1 MTQGLLV
8 VAHDT
13 PIVSYSTLAAI
24 AASLA
29 QQNLN
34 LPVSLITDQESLENL
49 KNNSFFEFFDKIILT
64 DKPKNGNVRVI
75 DGKITDTFLNWNRP
89 DIYALTPYE
98 HTLLIDSDLL
108 IFTDRFNQY
117 WDIDQSVILCETMLD
132 PANSRLEI
140 PDIYVSNTGPR
151 LRWATAIM
159 FKKNQEAETFFN
171 LVKHIKENYL
181 YYSDVYN
188 FVPFQY
194 RNDISFTLAEHIM
207 YASSLDRLYLPPLS
221 FTLNDESVLKIDK
234 GIVKLILK
242 NNDTLLTIQDSDV
255 HVMNKSAILEF
266 KEALL

>member
-1 MTQGLLV
+1 MTRGILV

-13 PIVSYSTLAAI
+13 PLVSYSTLAAI

-29 QQNLN
+29 HQNLN
-34 LPVSLITDQESLENL
+34 LPVSLITDQESLDNL
-49 KNNSFFEFFDKIILT
+49 KTNSYIDLFDTIILT
-64 DKPKNGNVRVI
+64 EKPKNGNVRVI
-75 DGKITDTFLNWNRP
+75 DGKVTDTFLNWNRA
-89 DIYALTPYE
+89 DIHDLTPYD

-117 WDIDQSVILCETMLD
+117 WEIDQSVILCETMHD
-132 PANSRLEI
+132 PANSRLEF
-140 PDIYVSNTGPR
+140 PDIYISNTGPK

-159 FKKNQEAETFFN
+159 FKKNKETETFFN

-181 YYSDVYN
+181 YYSDTYN

-194 RNDISFTLAEHIM
+194 RNDIAFTLAEHIM

-221 FTLNDESVLKIDK
+221 FTLNDETVL
-234 GIVKLILK
+234 GINNGSIKLILK

-255 HVMNKSAILEF
+255 HVMNKSAILKF
-266 KEALL
+266 KEVLL

>member
-1 MTQGLLV
+1 MTQGILV
-8 VAHDT
+8 VAYDT

-29 QQNLN
+29 RQNLN

-49 KNNSFFEFFDKIILT
+49 KNNSFFDFFDKVILT
-64 DKPKNGNVRVI
+64 DKPKTGNVRII
-75 DGKITDTFLNWNRP
+75 DEKVTDTFLNWNRV
-89 DIYALTPYE
+89 DVYSLTPYD

-117 WDIDQSVILCETMLD
+117 WDVDQSVILCETMLD
-132 PANSRLEI
+132 PANSRLEF
-140 PDIYVSNTGPR
+140 PDIYVSSAGPK

-159 FKKNQEAETFFN
+159 FKKNQEAEIFFN
-171 LVKHIKENYL
+171 LVKHVQENYL

-194 RNDISFTLAEHIM
+194 RNDIAFTLAEHIM
-207 YASSLDRLYLPPLS
+207 YASPRDRLYLPPLS
-221 FTLNDESVLKIDK
+221 FTLNNEQVLKIDK

-242 NNDTLLTIQDSDV
+242 NNDALLTIQDSDV
-255 HVMNKSAILEF
+255 HVMNKSAILKF
-266 KEALL
+266 KEELL